1 MSISNDQVILVIT
14 TFKEQNNLSASS
26 NVSNIIAQNNS
37 TSILENNNQSIELV
51 VNQTKSAEIEI
62 YEPPQLNVVV
72 TQPLDPVIV
81 LATPIGI
88 AGRDGIDGVTGPTGP
103 QGIQGPTGSTGPQ
116 GIQGIQGLTGPT
128 GSTGPQGI
136 QGIQG
141 PTGATGLT
149 GPTGATGEKGATGA
163 PGAGVAG
170 NHDVGVAYLKNNA
183 VATVISVVN
192 ERAVVAGGLTTGTC
206 FNFQKHSTTNSLQY
220 LGAGGRFH
228 VVASFNFWTQS
239 ANDVCGFYIGCNRNI
254 SSGLSADADRISE
267 SEVYI
272 ESRNSNRP
280 VAGTIQTVLDLNTD
294 DRLFFIVQNRDDT
307 HDITVEFLKFVAVT
321 MTSERGATGATG
333 SQGIQGP
340 TGPTGA
346 IQGTYVSSIKG
357 VYGTVIAKG
366 VTNEIEITTRGT
378 TELQFGLPQNVTIK
392 GDLEVQGNINI
403 LGTLSVDEIIQNV
416 QLDGGEY

>member
-88 AGRDGIDGVTGPTGP
+88 AGRDGNDGVTGPTGP
-103 QGIQGPTGSTGPQ
+103 QGIQG
-116 GIQGIQGLTGPT
+116 IQGPT
-128 GSTGPQGI
+128 GSTGATGPQGI
-136 QGIQG
+136 VG
-141 PTGATGLT
+141 PTGSGGVLGYWGSFWSTESQSATAANVEYPITYNNTDPDSSGVYISNGSRINFSNPGVYSIIFSIQFENSHVQIHDLNVWLKKNGVNVDDTDSTWSVIESHGNTPGHAIGAVNYVLKLNAGDYLELFWKTTDTRVSLEFLPAVDGSPNIPSIILTATQVMYTQIGPT
-149 GPTGATGEKGATGA
+149 GPTGPQG
-163 PGAGVAG
+163 
-170 NHDVGVAYLKNNA
+170 
-183 VATVISVVN
+183 I
-192 ERAVVAGGLTTGTC
+192 
-206 FNFQKHSTTNSLQY
+206 
-220 LGAGGRFH
+220 
-228 VVASFNFWTQS
+228 
-239 ANDVCGFYIGCNRNI
+239 
-254 SSGLSADADRISE
+254 
-267 SEVYI
+267 
-272 ESRNSNRP
+272 
-280 VAGTIQTVLDLNTD
+280 
-294 DRLFFIVQNRDDT
+294 
-307 HDITVEFLKFVAVT
+307 
-321 MTSERGATGATG
+321 
-333 SQGIQGP
+333 QGIQGP